1 MGVFAEL
8 EPVTLVVAGVTGGV
22 DDPSREGIEIDD
34 SEDVDETGDGMA
46 VTLFDKPLLGTV
58 FVLEL
63 GASKFVIVGECFLLD
78 PLLFVPGV
86 CADGADCLAL
96 GAEATVDVLV
106 HVVGI
111 LLATGG
117 AADDDLPFVM
127 AEPAGAPLP
136 TWFGNDVKCV
146 LSGSF
151 AS

>member
-1 MGVFAEL
+1 MGVFAEM
-8 EPVTLVVAGVTGGV
+8 EPVILVVDGVTGGV

-34 SEDVDETGDGMA
+34 SEDVDDTGDGMA

-86 CADGADCLAL
+86 CADGADTIDCLA
-96 GAEATVDVLV
+96 ADAAVDVLV

-127 AEPAGAPLP
+127 AEPAG
-136 TWFGNDVKCV
+136 
-146 LSGSF
+146 
-151 AS
+151 

>member
-8 EPVTLVVAGVTGGV
+8 EPVTLVVDEVTGGV
-22 DDPSREGIEIDD
+22 EDPSREGIEIDD
-34 SEDVDETGDGMA
+34 SEDVDDTGDGMA

-86 CADGADCLAL
+86 DADAAVTGLL
-96 GAEATVDVLV
+96 AEAAVDVLV
-106 HVVGI
+106 LVVGV
-111 LLATGG
+111 LLAAGG

-127 AEPAGAPLP
+127 AEPAG
-136 TWFGNDVKCV
+136 
-146 LSGSF
+146 
-151 AS
+151 